1 MAAIRSVPPSGTY
14 EEWFKILVKFITP
27 PAETRTTSLE
37 IIMDTYVEFSVKEVT
52 RRKRGGEPRPRTVIS
67 ALQQKM
73 PQGDKWLSL
82 LSNGEN
88 KTGLFHLFVNFLKI
102 YENNVPI
109 VINVGEYTW
118 RIQDGVSPLHL
129 FYCNNEEADSRIVLH
144 ASKSSGNVVIVAND
158 TDILMLLI
166 YSYSTCEISKE
177 WVLKCDTNSY
187 ANIGTV
193 CKYLGS
199 TVSRNILEYHAITG
213 WDTTSFFYI
222 IGKTSPF
229 KEVLKKSSW
238 LGLIEC
244 LGKSKSL
251 SNTDIE
257 NCMTFI
263 QTVLYGRNINEACV
277 ETRINIYDNQR
288 TKIPWHYFLIS
299 TLLLR
304 LFFDL
309 IISATS
315 GFAALEKPYH

>member
-1 MAAIRSVPPSGTY
+1 MAVIRSVPPSGTY
-14 EEWFKILVKFITP
+14 EEWFKTLVKFITP
-27 PAETRTTSLE
+27 PAEIRTTSLE

-102 YENNVPI
+102 YEKNVPI

-118 RIQDGVSPLHL
+118 RIEDGVSPLHL

-144 ASKSSGNVVIVAND
+144 ASKSSGNVVIVAKD

-177 WVLKCDTNSY
+177 WVLKYDTNSY

-199 TVSRNILEYHAITG
+199 TVSRNILQYHAITG
-213 WDTTSFFYI
+213 
-222 IGKTSPF
+222 
-229 KEVLKKSSW
+229 
-238 LGLIEC
+238 
-244 LGKSKSL
+244 
-251 SNTDIE
+251 
-257 NCMTFI
+257 
-263 QTVLYGRNINEACV
+263 
-277 ETRINIYDNQR
+277 
-288 TKIPWHYFLIS
+288 
-299 TLLLR
+299 
-304 LFFDL
+304 
-309 IISATS
+309 
-315 GFAALEKPYH
+315 